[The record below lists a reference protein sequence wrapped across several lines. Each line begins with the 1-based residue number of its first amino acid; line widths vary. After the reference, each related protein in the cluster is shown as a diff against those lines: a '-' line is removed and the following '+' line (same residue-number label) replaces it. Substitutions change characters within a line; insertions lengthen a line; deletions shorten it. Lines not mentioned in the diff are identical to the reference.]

1 MTSESPTPENQ
12 PIPKDSAIVEVSDET
27 REMVDRDMPDAD
39 EDVKQKA
46 MELLEAIRRKAQAEV
61 QAANDRTQETYLKAI
76 DDAKKTIEQTEQF
89 AKEQQESLDNA
100 VKMAQNEVQTRWD
113 GLTKEIE
120 EFGSRLQEA
129 AETAWKIITQP
140 KEASE
145 SDVPSATAEEAS
157 DKES

>member
-1 MTSESPTPENQ
+1 MAPESQTPENQ
-12 PIPKDSAIVEVSDET
+12 PIPKDSAIVDVSDET

-39 EDVKQKA
+39 QEVKNKA

-61 QAANDRTQETYLKAI
+61 QAANDRTQEAYLKAI
-76 DDAKKTIEQTEQF
+76 DDAKQTIEQTEQF

-113 GLTKEIE
+113 GLMKEIE
-120 EFGSRLQEA
+120 EFGGRLQEA

-140 KEASE
+140 KDSSEAE
-145 SDVPSATAEEAS
+145 TPSATADEAAKKDS
-157 DKES
+157 

>member
-140 KEASE
+140 KE